1 MSRIKFIVSEKHV
14 ERMEILKEIENF
26 GKQNNYKISKGNEAS
41 NKGEID
47 IWQEEGFLLEFIV
60 KNEDNFKDDISNS
73 SVIKNKRYYNLII
86 IDYYGDSLPYFNQ
99 FIKYFLALHPDMF
112 VADEV
117 YEDFYSFDQIKNKQV
132 PEWLLI

>member
-14 ERMEILKEIENF
+14 ERIEVLKEIENF
-26 GKQNNYKISKGNEAS
+26 GKQNNYKISKGNDAS

-60 KNEDNFKDDISNS
+60 KNEANFKDDISNS
-73 SVIKNKRYYNLII
+73 SIIKNKRYYNLII
-86 IDYYGDSLPYFNQ
+86 IDYYGDNLPYFNQ
-99 FIKYFLALHPDMF
+99 FVKYFLELHPDMF
-112 VADEV
+112 VADEA
-117 YEDFYSFDQIKNKQV
+117 YKDFYSFDQIKKKQV